1 MKEIFKMNFLKLYFD
16 NSLEKLAHIFFSK
29 NKFGALTVF
38 YPSGKI
44 NKYKGNFEGYKAD
57 IKLKNYKIFYK
68 LIKKGAIGF
77 AESYMDGDFISSDLS
92 NLLLFAQ
99 QNELEYI
106 KQKKAKWFYDFVIK
120 LRHYLNQNTKAGSK
134 KNISF
139 HYDLGNNFY
148 ECWLDQ
154 SMTYSSALFN
164 TNINDLH
171 EAQQNK
177 FVGIAEPLQLN
188 ENSKLLEIGCGW
200 GGFSTFVAKKYG
212 AKVKAITISKKQYD
226 FASERILKEGLNEKV
241 EIEMCDY
248 RDIKENY
255 SKIVSIEMFEAVGK
269 KYWLPFFQKIK
280 NSLTLNGLATM
291 QIITIDDDKANYYQN
306 NPDFIQQ
313 YIFPGGILP
322 SKNQLHNIATL
333 TGLELTEYKSF
344 NNSYAKTL
352 DLWNNKFQ
360 NSWNQISKQ
369 GFSLRFKRMWEYY
382 FCYCQ
387 AGFIS
392 KATDVSQF
400 LIKK

>member
-1 MKEIFKMNFLKLYFD
+1 
-16 NSLEKLAHIFFSK
+16 
-29 NKFGALTVF
+29 
-38 YPSGKI
+38 
-44 NKYKGNFEGYKAD
+44 
-57 IKLKNYKIFYK
+57 
-68 LIKKGAIGF
+68 
-77 AESYMDGDFISSDLS
+77 
-92 NLLLFAQ
+92 
-99 QNELEYI
+99 
-106 KQKKAKWFYDFVIK
+106 
-120 LRHYLNQNTKAGSK
+120 
-134 KNISF
+134 
-139 HYDLGNNFY
+139 
-148 ECWLDQ
+148 
-154 SMTYSSALFN
+154 
-164 TNINDLH
+164 
-171 EAQQNK
+171 
-177 FVGIAEPLQLN
+177 
-188 ENSKLLEIGCGW
+188 
-200 GGFSTFVAKKYG
+200 
-212 AKVKAITISKKQYD
+212 
-226 FASERILKEGLNEKV
+226 
-241 EIEMCDY
+241 
-248 RDIKENY
+248 
-255 SKIVSIEMFEAVGK
+255 
-269 KYWLPFFQKIK
+269 
-280 NSLTLNGLATM
+280 M

>member
-1 MKEIFKMNFLKLYFD
+1 MNFFKLYFD
-16 NSLEKLAHIFFSK
+16 NSLEKLSDIFFSK
-29 NKFGALTVF
+29 NKFGELTVF

-57 IKLKNYKIFYK
+57 IKLKNYRIFYK
-68 LIKKGAIGF
+68 LFKKGSVGF
-77 AESYMDGDFISSDLS
+77 AESYMDGDFISSNLS

-134 KNISF
+134 KNISI

-154 SMTYSSALFN
+154 SMTYSSALFS

-171 EAQQNK
+171 AAQQNK
-177 FVGIAEPLQLN
+177 FIGIAEPLQLN

-200 GGFSTFVAKKYG
+200 GGFSAFVAKKYG
-212 AKVKAITISKKQYD
+212 TKVKAITISKQQYD
-226 FASERILKEGLNEKV
+226 FASEKIWKEGLNEKV
-241 EIEMCDY
+241 EIAMCDY

-269 KYWLPFFQKIK
+269 KYWQSFFQKIK

-322 SKNQLHNIATL
+322 SKNQLHEITKL
-333 TGLELTEYKSF
+333 IGLELTEYKSF

-369 GFSLRFKRMWEYY
+369 GFPLRFKRMWEYY
-382 FCYCQ
+382 LCYCQ

-400 LIKK
+400 LIKR